1 MRHRIEGYR
10 NFPGEHCGSVAMRG
24 LLAHYCD
31 LELPEDV
38 VFGLGAGLDCMYM
51 PVPGVGGVA
60 FGRTTS
66 MEVDLADALGVDY
79 VEQTEPDDA
88 RAWQDAR
95 AEVLADRP
103 TMLSGDIFHLDYRD
117 YKVHFPGHRFVL
129 LGFDDELEEV
139 YIADRIREEPET
151 CSLGALMRSR
161 NPSEGMSTLN
171 LWGHFESGEVR
182 HDLATAARRALGRC
196 SAHMLGIDSR
206 EAGGRDGDGTVAT
219 PLRDATFGI
228 AGIRR
233 FAEDLPGLAA
243 KPDAR
248 ALAGYNGSA
257 IEKFGNGG
265 GNFRRLYAGFLDWA
279 RMQDSALV
287 PADASARATRAADGW
302 TALAKLLWR
311 ASEGEDTW
319 TEAGSLAH
327 EIAGIEQALFEEL
340 AKRCD
345 PVV

>member
-10 NFPGEHCGSVAMRG
+10 SFPGEHCGSVAMRG
-24 LLAHYCD
+24 LLAHYCG

-51 PVPGVGGVA
+51 PMPGVGGVA
-60 FGRTTS
+60 FGRTAS

-79 VEQTEPDDA
+79 AERPEPDDA
-88 RAWQDAR
+88 KAWQDVR

-129 LGFDDELEEV
+129 LGFDDEREEV

-171 LWGHFESGEVR
+171 LWGRFGSGEAR
-182 HDLATAARRALGRC
+182 HDLATATRRAVAHC
-196 SAHMLGIDSR
+196 SAHMLGTEVR
-206 EAGGRDGDGTVAT
+206 EEIVSDLPFAT
-219 PLRDATFGI
+219 PLREATFGI
-228 AGIRR
+228 SGIRR

-279 RMQDSALV
+279 RAQDAALV
-287 PADASARATRAADGW
+287 PADASAQAVRAADGW

-311 ASEGEDTW
+311 ASEGDDTW
-319 TEAGSLAH
+319 AEAGALGH

-345 PVV
+345 PVA